1 MVTMY
6 NNWTLLQ
13 VLLLALV
20 CLTKLSCG
28 FNAATSL
35 PSSVHVAPSSILTSK
50 TSTPYNRW
58 GEESTK
64 KCTLQLKA
72 HSTTHHHHDVG
83 NPYHISSSGSSL
95 RSSGLFPARQQQHH
109 HAMHTTSRLQM
120 TTTPENNNNDISSS
134 SDNNTNNPLVR
145 IWLKLRVFMARLWR
159 LILKPFQLLKSIVT
173 KKSDGDDEVTATKE
187 TEPIQEDVAITQVE
201 NLAIDEEVT
210 KEEVADDDDTTTLV
224 EEEEEAPVDEV
235 DVEETKVEEVTTPGK
250 TITPTTTTTSAA
262 PEERQATASVDFTGN
277 WTLLVDDS
285 FKSEY
290 DSYLRKLGQPMLVRT
305 VAMTVIGSTKEEAI
319 QSEGGK
325 QLFIRG
331 MNVRGSWERTLEASE
346 SDAVEEEGSMHAV
359 EGHVLKPMVTADEEE
374 VEVASW
380 WEDGGKV
387 HRSWVVGGKKYG
399 GGDFENKRYLSD
411 NGNMLVCE
419 STFHPSEEGREKATV
434 TWRFLREGAIYGDA
448 GFDFPNI
455 FDVLKKEKESVDS
468 SKEEI
473 PESGLVVGDIMDSVA
488 SSEEADG
495 LVSREDAI
503 SDSIEEAIERGSWVP
518 PSGDHW
524 AISAPE
530 VDLSGKW
537 KLIITEQFKEDYDE
551 FLKALGQPLI
561 VRGAA
566 LLIVGNT
573 REETKQRDGG
583 REVYIKGIN
592 AKGVWERT
600 LKSSGSDFDTTM
612 TPNAD
617 GSYDHTPV
625 KILTA
630 DSEKVDATSWW
641 ENDGTVHVSW
651 TQGVNRYGGGSFES
665 RRYLENNGDIYV
677 CESIFR
683 RDNKADGP
691 DPSLKWKFL
700 REGATF
706 YVGSS
711 K

>member
-1 MVTMY
+1 MMY

-13 VLLLALV
+13 VLLALV

-28 FNAATSL
+28 FNAATTL
-35 PSSVHVAPSSILTSK
+35 PSSVHVAPPSVLTSK
-50 TSTPYNRW
+50 ASSPYNRW
-58 GEESTK
+58 GESSK

-72 HSTTHHHHDVG
+72 HSTTTHHHDVG
-83 NPYHISSSGSSL
+83 NPYYHISSSGSSL
-95 RSSGLFPARQQQHH
+95 RSSGLFPARQQH

-120 TTTPENNNNDISSS
+120 TTTPETNNNDISPSS
-134 SDNNTNNPLVR
+134 NNNTNNPLVR

-173 KKSDGDDEVTATKE
+173 KKSDGDDDEVTTTKE

-201 NLAIDEEVT
+201 NLAVDEEVT
-210 KEEVADDDDTTTLV
+210 KEEVENGEDVTTTSV
-224 EEEEEAPVDEV
+224 EEKKEETPVDVV

-250 TITPTTTTTSAA
+250 TITPTSTTTASTPSAA

-346 SDAVEEEGSMHAV
+346 SDAVEEGMHAV

-448 GFDFPNI
+448 
-455 FDVLKKEKESVDS
+455 
-468 SKEEI
+468 
-473 PESGLVVGDIMDSVA
+473 
-488 SSEEADG
+488 
-495 LVSREDAI
+495 
-503 SDSIEEAIERGSWVP
+503 
-518 PSGDHW
+518 
-524 AISAPE
+524 
-530 VDLSGKW
+530 
-537 KLIITEQFKEDYDE
+537 
-551 FLKALGQPLI
+551 
-561 VRGAA
+561 
-566 LLIVGNT
+566 
-573 REETKQRDGG
+573 
-583 REVYIKGIN
+583 
-592 AKGVWERT
+592 
-600 LKSSGSDFDTTM
+600 
-612 TPNAD
+612 
-617 GSYDHTPV
+617 
-625 KILTA
+625 
-630 DSEKVDATSWW
+630 
-641 ENDGTVHVSW
+641 
-651 TQGVNRYGGGSFES
+651 
-665 RRYLENNGDIYV
+665 
-677 CESIFR
+677 
-683 RDNKADGP
+683 
-691 DPSLKWKFL
+691 
-700 REGATF
+700 
-706 YVGSS
+706 
-711 K
+711 

>member
-1 MVTMY
+1 M
-6 NNWTLLQ
+6 
-13 VLLLALV
+13 
-20 CLTKLSCG
+20 
-28 FNAATSL
+28 
-35 PSSVHVAPSSILTSK
+35 
-50 TSTPYNRW
+50 
-58 GEESTK
+58 ES
-64 KCTLQLKA
+64 
-72 HSTTHHHHDVG
+72 
-83 NPYHISSSGSSL
+83 
-95 RSSGLFPARQQQHH
+95 
-109 HAMHTTSRLQM
+109 
-120 TTTPENNNNDISSS
+120 
-134 SDNNTNNPLVR
+134 
-145 IWLKLRVFMARLWR
+145 
-159 LILKPFQLLKSIVT
+159 
-173 KKSDGDDEVTATKE
+173 
-187 TEPIQEDVAITQVE
+187 EPIQEDVAITQVE
-201 NLAIDEEVT
+201 DLAVDEEVT
-210 KEEVADDDDTTTLV
+210 EGEEVADSEDDTTTSV
-224 EEEEEAPVDEV
+224 EEKKEEETPVDVVV
-235 DVEETKVEEVTTPGK
+235 DVEVEETEVEEVTTPA
-250 TITPTTTTTSAA
+250 TTTTTSTPSAA

-468 SKEEI
+468 SKEDI

-488 SSEEADG
+488 SSEEAVG
-495 LVSREDAI
+495 LMSMEDAI